1 MAYVSIPSLLG
12 PTLGPLVGG
21 AITTYW
27 SWRWIFYVN
36 IPVGVVAILI
46 AGRAVEN
53 FRSGTR
59 TSFDF
64 TGFLLSGIGLA
75 LLQFFLETVGR
86 GEIGAAWVAALLVG
100 GVALMLV
107 YRWHARRH
115 ANAVLDLS
123 LFSIRT
129 FRIGSLAGGLSRV
142 AINAPPFLLPLLFQ
156 VGFGLSPVQSGLLT
170 FVSSLGAFAVKPV
183 SASLLRLMGF
193 DRLLVVNS
201 IVSAAAIAG
210 FAAFHA
216 GTPHWFVLAYIMTFG
231 VVRTTQ
237 FNAVQML
244 SYADVPRSRLSRA
257 TSLGSVVQQL
267 TMGLGVS
274 VSAALLNMLA
284 GSGQNVTAA
293 DFSNVFLVLGVLP
306 LLAIPGF
313 LALRPDDG
321 VEVSRH
327 QRARP
332 RAAE

>member
-1 MAYVSIPSLLG
+1 
-12 PTLGPLVGG
+12 
-21 AITTYW
+21 
-27 SWRWIFYVN
+27 
-36 IPVGVVAILI
+36 
-46 AGRAVEN
+46 
-53 FRSGTR
+53 
-59 TSFDF
+59 
-64 TGFLLSGIGLA
+64 
-75 LLQFFLETVGR
+75 
-86 GEIGAAWVAALLVG
+86 
-100 GVALMLV
+100 
-107 YRWHARRH
+107 
-115 ANAVLDLS
+115 
-123 LFSIRT
+123 
-129 FRIGSLAGGLSRV
+129 
-142 AINAPPFLLPLLFQ
+142 
-156 VGFGLSPVQSGLLT
+156 
-170 FVSSLGAFAVKPV
+170 
-183 SASLLRLMGF
+183 
-193 DRLLVVNS
+193 
-201 IVSAAAIAG
+201 
-210 FAAFHA
+210 
-216 GTPHWFVLAYIMTFG
+216 VLAYIMTFG